1 MATIIQGK
9 CACGYDS
16 LAISLG
22 AELGTGM
29 RSFLAPAYC
38 SFCKKLLTKN
48 YLERYSSC
56 SFCGK
61 RVVFYNEEE
70 LSKGASSGEMVL
82 FSEMAGEKGSFIFKD
97 REYLCPA
104 CDSMSLKFFLPE
116 LV

>member
-1 MATIIQGK
+1 MATVIQGK
-9 CACGYDS
+9 CICGYDS

-38 SFCKKLLTKN
+38 SHCQKLLTKN

-70 LSKGASSGEMVL
+70 LSTVQPSKENVL
-82 FSEMAGEKGSFIFKD
+82 FADTAGEKGQFILRD
-97 REYLCPA
+97 REYLCPDCGCMNLRFVIPA
-104 CDSMSLKFFLPE
+104 QA
-116 LV
+116 